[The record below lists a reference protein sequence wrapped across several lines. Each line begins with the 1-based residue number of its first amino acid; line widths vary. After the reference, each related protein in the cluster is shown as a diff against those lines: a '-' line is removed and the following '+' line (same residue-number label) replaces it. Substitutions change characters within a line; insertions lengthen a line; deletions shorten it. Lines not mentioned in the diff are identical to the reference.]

1 MEFKRFAVL
10 FLVVA
15 FSLTIAVVHAAAA
28 SYVVIKDKNG
38 VCKILEA
45 VEKTPKTI
53 AGPFKTREE
62 AEKAKERECPKA
74 GEPTKRKGTGAMDKV
89 KEKVKEKTD
98 KAKEGAKEKADK
110 AREKAKEK
118 ADKAKAALKE
128 KTDKAKEK
136 AKEKVD

>member
-74 GEPTKRKGTGAMDKV
+74 GEPTKKATDLMDKA
-89 KEKVKEKTD
+89 KEKVKEKGD
-98 KAKEGAKEKADK
+98 KTKAELKEKADK
-110 AREKAKEK
+110 AM
-118 ADKAKAALKE
+118 
-128 KTDKAKEK
+128 EK
-136 AKEKVD
+136 AKEKVN

>member
-1 MEFKRFAVL
+1 MGSKRLGIL

-38 VCKILEA
+38 VCRILEA

-74 GEPTKRKGTGAMDKV
+74 GEPTKKATDLM
-89 KEKVKEKTD
+89 D
-98 KAKEGAKEKADK
+98 KAKEKAKDKVDKTKVELKQKADK
-110 AREKAKEK
+110 AKEEAKEK
-118 ADKAKAALKE
+118 ADKAKAELKE
-128 KTDKAKEK
+128 KADKAKEK
-136 AKEKVD
+136 AKEKVN